1 MGMKKY
7 SSNYFE
13 EKFNI
18 LYKRL
23 LEKESFIDDIK
34 KQRKLLGI
42 PEDGFENS
50 LELSQYLMNRLSKKE
65 KEMTT
70 SLGFI
75 EQYEMKN
82 GQVDKKK
89 MEEAMREFDKKF
101 KEDFIPLI
109 VLTTF
114 QMHLEEHNNF
124 FTKDHI
130 IAYGKKNKDLFKET
144 KKIFDKFMGLDLLD
158 AHIIMHYVEKY
169 LFLGAKGVNE
179 YIKKKV
185 ACPHC
190 RYIGVNH
197 FSPARYN
204 MKGQDKGPFSGK
216 YLFNEGTVRMLSSYF
231 DSVFLIIKPYATKE
245 QTIQYIEDNWNDL
258 KEHIIEKNTF
268 YKQLGVNA
276 SKIKKSDIEKNKLI
290 YELYKLPKKELLKKY
305 KGEKDLTFAGIY
317 KETVIS
323 AILENEYDI
332 KMSADAIKKT
342 ATRFSNSTK
351 LKREPKDIGDI

>member
-1 MGMKKY
+1 MKKY
-7 SSNYFE
+7 SANYFE

-23 LEKESFIDDIK
+23 LEKEGFIDDIK
-34 KQRKLLGI
+34 KQRQVLGI
-42 PEDGFENS
+42 PEDGFQNS

-82 GQVDKKK
+82 GQVDKEE
-89 MEEAMREFDKKF
+89 MEKAMKEFDKKF

-130 IAYGKKNKDLFKET
+130 ITYGKKNEGLFKET

-169 LFLGAKGVNE
+169 LFLGEKGVNE

-204 MKGQDKGPFSGK
+204 MTGQEEGPFSGK
-216 YLFNEGTVRMLSSYF
+216 YLFNKGTVSMLSSYF

-276 SKIKKSDIEKNKLI
+276 SKIKKSDTEKNKLI
-290 YELYKLPKKELLKKY
+290 YELYKLPKKELLERY
-305 KGEKDLTFAGIY
+305 KGDKELTFAGIY

-342 ATRFSNSTK
+342 ATRFSKSTK